1 MKILLLGKNG
11 QIGHELRR
19 SLLPLGTVVAPGRQE
34 VDLADAGPLN
44 AALEAQAPDLLVNAA
59 AYTAVDKAESEP
71 AMARAINTDAVR
83 VLARYARDHG
93 ILLVHFSTDY
103 VFDGAQDTPY
113 QPGDATNPLSVYGV
127 TKRDGESAILDS
139 GCRALILRTSWVHS
153 AHGGNFIKTILR
165 LARERDALNI
175 VADQHGA
182 PTSAEL
188 IADVTAH
195 AIAASQRGA
204 LPHGIHHLTAQGET
218 TWHGLARYVVSRAL
232 RQGVALRASAGA
244 IHPIATQDY
253 PLPAVRPRNSRL
265 DTRSLSDP
273 LKLQL
278 PDWTVHVDR
287 TVDQL
292 TSLEQSA

>member
-1 MKILLLGKNG
+1 M
-11 QIGHELRR
+11 
-19 SLLPLGTVVAPGRQE
+19 
-34 VDLADAGPLN
+34 N

-93 ILLVHFSTDY
+93 ILLVHYSTDY
-103 VFDGAQDTPY
+103 VFDGAQDTIP
-113 QPGDATNPLSVYGV
+113 ARR
-127 TKRDGESAILDS
+127 RDESAQRL
-139 GCRALILRTSWVHS
+139 RRHQARRRKRHPRQRLPRLILRTSWVHS
-153 AHGGNFIKTILR
+153 AHGGNFVKTILR

-232 RQGVALRASAGA
+232 RQASRCAPAPAPSTPSRLR
-244 IHPIATQDY
+244 TTRC
-253 PLPAVRPRNSRL
+253 RPRPGVPAL
-265 DTRSLSDP
+265 IP
-273 LKLQL
+273 
-278 PDWTVHVDR
+278 
-287 TVDQL
+287 
-292 TSLEQSA
+292 AA